1 MCINIKKKQK
11 LILFTFQ
18 IISQKLNFKTALS
31 ELWWQNS
38 INEEFKLFS
47 VTNLMVIDKSYVLVY
62 SSL

>member
-1 MCINIKKKQK
+1 MWINIKKKQK